1 MSLEMEAME
10 DYAIVKTGGK
20 QYRVQ
25 SGDVIRVESLP
36 AYRGDVVELSE
47 VLMASRD
54 DAVFVGSP
62 TLPGAKV
69 ITEVVDRGRDK
80 KVIVFTYKAKT
91 RNRKKNGHR
100 QQYTDLRV
108 TGIEVDVESISRRS
122 TDGA

>member
-1 MSLEMEAME
+1 ME

-25 SGDVIRVESLP
+25 NGDVIRVESLP

-62 TLPGAKV
+62 ILPGAKV